1 MYFSVFIGLA
11 DGEPLAEPEVQKS
24 ALNVLINCVCGP
36 IERVSI
42 RYWKLIKK
50 CGKRNIVDF

>member
-1 MYFSVFIGLA
+1 LYFSVFIGLA
-11 DGEPLAEPEVQKS
+11 DGELLAEPEVQKS

-42 RYWKLIKK
+42 RY
-50 CGKRNIVDF
+50 